1 MTSVGIIDTVGFV
14 GAVNALDTCLKTADV
29 EFVRFDKMS
38 GGIVSIIITGD
49 VAAVSASV
57 AAGVE
62 AANLAGKCRKHTIIA
77 RLDDQTQKMLCH
89 SNSSGHEV
97 VNNAAPTKITV
108 MENQEEQC
116 SVVEKLIGEDAIT
129 EDKSSTSVSNDKEYN
144 YSEESLNLMTVSRLR
159 KLARDINIKGI
170 SREKIKRSRKFDLI
184 ANILNELKEKEE

>member
-14 GAVNALDTCLKTADV
+14 GAVNVLDTCLKTADV
-29 EFVRFDKMS
+29 EFVRFEKMS
-38 GGIVSIIITGD
+38 GGIVSIVITGD

-62 AANLAGKCRKHTIIA
+62 AANLAGECRKHTIIA
-77 RLDDQTQKMLCH
+77 RLDDQTQKMLSH

-97 VNNAAPTKITV
+97 VNNTAPTKITV
-108 MENQEEQC
+108 MENHEEQC
-116 SVVEKLIGEDAIT
+116 SAAEKLIGEDAIT
-129 EDKSSTSVSNDKEYN
+129 EDISSTSVSNDKDYN